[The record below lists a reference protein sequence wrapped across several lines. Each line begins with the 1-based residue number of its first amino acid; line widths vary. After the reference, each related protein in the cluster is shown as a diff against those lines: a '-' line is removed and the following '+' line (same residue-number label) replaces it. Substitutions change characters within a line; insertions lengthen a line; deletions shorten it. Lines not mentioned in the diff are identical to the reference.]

1 MMGPMRIALT
11 RMWKR
16 WSFTK
21 DMTTQPLGLM
31 YLASALRADQP
42 HHEISILDLFPQR
55 LEIDDAV
62 AQTVR
67 PRPAV
72 VGVGAMTG
80 EAAQAS
86 RFFAGV
92 KAALPDAVT
101 VLGGPHST
109 TSPARILAD
118 PHIDIIVIG
127 EGEATFCE
135 LVRRLEAGE
144 RKPEIAGVAFRD
156 DRRGGLFIGPPRP
169 PIGDLDPVP
178 HPAWDLV
185 DIPAY
190 WREQNMN
197 GMFRHPRHMSIF
209 TSRGCPY
216 RCTYCHN
223 VFGKRF
229 QERSPENV
237 LQEIELLHDRY
248 GIREIHILD
257 DIFNANRDRAKEIM
271 RLIARSGMKLSI
283 AFPNGLRGDRMDHE
297 LIQLMSA
304 AGVYKICYAVESA
317 SPRIQKLTRKNVD
330 LERIRRVIDETA
342 AAGIMTHGFFMLGFP
357 GETSEELES
366 TIAYATATNLHFANF
381 FVLNPFE
388 GTPMVEE
395 MGTEKLGYDF
405 ADPELNNYHEPRQT
419 LASVS
424 VNELHQI
431 WRRAY
436 REFYLDPRRIYRIL
450 RDLPSYTLLPTYAR
464 LYLARTLGWSWLR
477 FAA

>member
-1 MMGPMRIALT
+1 MKISLT

-42 HHEISILDLFPQR
+42 HHEIDILDLFPKR
-55 LEIDDAV
+55 LEVEDAV
-62 AQTVR
+62 RLTVAKR
-67 PRPAV
+67 PDV

-80 EAAQAS
+80 EAGQAA

-92 KAALPDAVT
+92 KAALPDTIT
-101 VLGGPHST
+101 VLGGPHTT
-109 TSPARILAD
+109 TSPARILED
-118 PHIDIIVIG
+118 RNIDLVVIG

-144 RKPEIAGVAFRD
+144 RRPRIAGVAFRD
-156 DRRGGLFIGPPRP
+156 ADGGLFAGPPRP
-169 PIGDLDPVP
+169 PILELDPLP

-185 DIPAY
+185 DVPAY

-229 QERSPENV
+229 QERSPDNV
-237 LQEIELLHDRY
+237 LDEIRLLHDRY
-248 GIREIHILD
+248 GIGEIHILD

-271 RLIARSGMKLSI
+271 RRIARSGMELSI
-283 AFPNGLRGDRMDHE
+283 AFPNGLRGDRMDSE
-297 LIQLMSA
+297 LIRLMRA
-304 AGVYKICYAVESA
+304 AGVYKISYAIESA

-330 LERIRRVIDETA
+330 LKRIRGVIDETA
-342 AAGIMTHGFFMLGFP
+342 DVGIVTQGFFMLGFP
-357 GETSEELES
+357 GETRGELES
-366 TIAYATATNLHFANF
+366 TVEFAIDTSLHFANF
-381 FVLNPFE
+381 FILNPFE
-388 GTPMVEE
+388 GTAMAE
-395 MGTEKLGYDF
+395 TLGDNALDYDYT
-405 ADPELNNYHEPRQT
+405 DPELNNYNEARQSV
-419 LASVS
+419 AAVS
-424 VNELHQI
+424 VAELNSV

-436 REFYLDPRRIYRIL
+436 REFYLSPRRLYRIA
-450 RDLPSYTLLPTYAR
+450 RDLPSYRLLPTYMR
-464 LYLARTLGWSWLR
+464 LYLARSLGWRWLSV
-477 FAA
+477 AA

>member
-1 MMGPMRIALT
+1 MRIALT

-31 YLASALRADQP
+31 YLAAALRADQP
-42 HHEISILDLFPQR
+42 HHEISILDLFPKR
-55 LEIDDAV
+55 MTVDEAV
-62 AQTVR
+62 AETVR
-67 PRPAV
+67 QRPAI

-80 EAAQAS
+80 EAAQATQ
-86 RFFAGV
+86 FFAGV
-92 KAALPDAVT
+92 KAALPDSIT

-109 TSPARILAD
+109 TSPARILQD
-118 PHIDIIVIG
+118 PNIDMLVIG
-127 EGEATFCE
+127 EGEETFCE
-135 LVRRLEAGE
+135 LVRRVEAGE

-156 DRRGGLFIGPPRP
+156 DRNGGIFTGPPRP
-169 PIGDLDPVP
+169 PIPDPDTVP

-229 QERSPENV
+229 QERSPDNV
-237 LQEIELLHDRY
+237 LEEIKLLHDRY
-248 GIREIHILD
+248 GIREFHILD
-257 DIFNANRDRAKEIM
+257 DIFNANRERAKEIM
-271 RLIARSGMKLSI
+271 RRIAQSGMELSI
-283 AFPNGLRGDRMDHE
+283 AFPNGLRGDRMDSE
-297 LIQLMSA
+297 LIQLMAA
-304 AGVYKICYAVESA
+304 AGVYKISYAVESA

-342 AAGIMTHGFFMLGFP
+342 DAGILTQGFFMLGFP
-357 GETSEELES
+357 GETRAELEA
-366 TIAYATATNLHFANF
+366 TIEYAAATNLHFANF

-388 GTPMVEE
+388 GTPMVES
-395 MGTEKLGYDF
+395 MGTETNGYDF
-405 ADPELNNYHEPRQT
+405 ADPELNNYHEARQSM
-419 LASVS
+419 AAVS
-424 VNELHQI
+424 VAELNHV
-431 WRRAY
+431 WRRAH
-436 REFYLDPRRIYRIL
+436 RAFYLDPNRVYRIL

-464 LYLARTLGWSWLR
+464 LYLARSLGWSWLR
-477 FAA
+477 YAA

>member
-1 MMGPMRIALT
+1 MRIALT

-31 YLASALRADQP
+31 YLASALRSDQP
-42 HHEISILDLFPQR
+42 HHEIRILDLFPRR
-55 LEIDDAV
+55 LEVDDAV
-62 AQTVR
+62 AETVAQQ
-67 PRPAV
+67 PDV

-80 EAAQAS
+80 EAGQAT

-92 KAALPDAVT
+92 KARLPNAIT

-109 TSPARILAD
+109 TSPARILED
-118 PHIDIIVIG
+118 RNIDLLVIG

-144 RKPEIAGVAFRD
+144 RRPRIAGVAFREES
-156 DRRGGLFIGPPRP
+156 GALYVGPPRP
-169 PIGDLDPVP
+169 PILDLDPVP

-185 DIPAY
+185 DVPAY

-229 QERSPENV
+229 QERSPDNV
-237 LQEIELLHDRY
+237 LEEISILHDRY
-248 GIREIHILD
+248 GIREFHILD

-271 RLIARSGMKLSI
+271 RRIAKSGMQLSI
-283 AFPNGLRGDRMDHE
+283 AFPNGLRGDRMDLE
-297 LIQLMSA
+297 LIQLMRA
-304 AGVYKICYAVESA
+304 AGVYKISYAIESA
-317 SPRIQKLTRKNVD
+317 SPRIQKLIRKNVD
-330 LERIRRVIDETA
+330 LARIRQVIRDTA
-342 AAGIMTHGFFMLGFP
+342 DVGIMTHGFFMLGFP
-357 GETSEELES
+357 DETRAELDS
-366 TIAYATATNLHFANF
+366 TVEFAVATNLHFANF

-388 GTPMVEE
+388 GTPLVEGMDKDE
-395 MGTEKLGYDF
+395 VDYDF

-419 LASVS
+419 LAAVT
-424 VNELHQI
+424 VPELRRV
-431 WRRAY
+431 WRLAHR
-436 REFYLDPRRIYRIL
+436 RFYLDPQRIYRIL

-477 FAA
+477 NAV